1 MYTPLPMAEIA
12 LYTEKNI
19 DYAKRFRTTEYRIK
33 DNTDAISH
41 ATCAMAIDTNAKGI
55 VISSLSGNTVR
66 MVSRF
71 RCPVDIIGMTTSIKA
86 WRKLNLSWG
95 VTPVLSEEFNSVD
108 VMFYHAM
115 NHAKKIF
122 NLNKGDNVV
131 LTGGQ
136 VSGVSGKTNT
146 IRVEAVSK

>member
-1 MYTPLPMAEIA
+1 
-12 LYTEKNI
+12 
-19 DYAKRFRTTEYRIK
+19 
-33 DNTDAISH
+33 
-41 ATCAMAIDTNAKGI
+41 
-55 VISSLSGNTVR
+55 
-66 MVSRF
+66 
-71 RCPVDIIGMTTSIKA
+71 
-86 WRKLNLSWG
+86 
-95 VTPVLSEEFNSVD
+95 
-108 VMFYHAM
+108 M

>member
-1 MYTPLPMAEIA
+1 M
-12 LYTEKNI
+12 EK
-19 DYAKRFRTTEYRIK
+19 IK
-33 DNTDAISH
+33 FE
-41 ATCAMAIDTNAKGI
+41 
-55 VISSLSGNTVR
+55 L
-66 MVSRF
+66 
-71 RCPVDIIGMTTSIKA
+71 
-86 WRKLNLSWG
+86 G